1 MEQLMEQMETV
12 KSDVGMSWEM
22 VKIPEVLFFMEGPG
36 VRNTQ
41 FTTQGVKLLNVGN
54 INDGLLDLDATT
66 KFISEKE
73 AYGKYKHFLVEDGDL
88 LIASSGIVVDNFHN
102 KITWAKAEDLP
113 LCMNTS
119 TIRFKTLDSNI
130 LDIRFFSYFLK
141 TKLFTDQLRKL
152 ITGSA
157 QLNFGPSHLKQISLP
172 LPPLHIQKRI
182 AEILDAAD
190 ALKRKDQELLKKY
203 DELAQAIFIDM
214 FGDPV
219 KNEKGWEVKKLKE
232 ISIKIT
238 DGTHYSPPNQPSGI
252 PYITAKHLKQDLIDF
267 YCNPTYIS
275 QKDHEEIFS
284 RCTPVR
290 GDILYIKDGATTG
303 IAAVNEYDFEFS
315 MLSSLA
321 LIKPRKDSLNSYFLS
336 CYLNNENVKKELI
349 RSYMAGAAIK
359 RFTLDKINKFDIM
372 LPPIELQNS
381 FETRW
386 KKIRQSI
393 LAVKNSKSNNL
404 FQTLI
409 QKAFKGELV
418 K

>member
-1 MEQLMEQMETV
+1 MKQMEIV

-130 LDIRFFSYFLK
+130 LDIRFFSYFIK

-172 LPPLHIQKRI
+172 LPPLPIQKRI

-219 KNEKGWEVKKLKE
+219 KNEKGWETKKFQELGTLDRGVSKHRPRNAPELLGGKYPLIQTGDVANSGGIITKYRSTYSE
-232 ISIKIT
+232 I
-238 DGTHYSPPNQPSGI
+238 G
-252 PYITAKHLKQDLIDF
+252 LKQSKMWSKGTLCITIAA
-267 YCNPTYIS
+267 NIA
-275 QKDHEEIFS
+275 K
-284 RCTPVR
+284 
-290 GDILYIKDGATTG
+290 TG
-303 IAAVNEYDFEFS
+303 ILDFDACFPDS
-315 MLSSLA
+315 
-321 LIKPRKDSLNSYFLS
+321 IVGFKPNDKVSNSVFVQFWIGFLQKILEDNAPES
-336 CYLNNENVKKELI
+336 AQKNINLEIL
-349 RSYMAGAAIK
+349 RG
-359 RFTLDKINKFDIM
+359 LDVIC
-372 LPPIELQNS
+372 PPVELQNK
-381 FETRW
+381 FE
-386 KKIRQSI
+386 KIIEQ
-393 LAVKNSKSNNL
+393 LNLVKSSNSNFVADNL

-418 K
+418 AE

>member
-1 MEQLMEQMETV
+1 MKQMETV
-12 KSDVGMSWEM
+12 KNNVGMNWQM
-22 VKIPEVLFFMEGPG
+22 VKIPDVLFFMEGPG

-41 FTTQGVKLLNVGN
+41 FTTKGVKLLNVGN
-54 INDGLLDLDATT
+54 INDGLLDLNSTT
-66 KFISEKE
+66 KFISETE
-73 AYGKYKHFLVEDGDL
+73 AYGKYKHFLVEEGDL

-102 KITWAKAEDLP
+102 KITWAKSEDLP

-130 LDIRFFSYFLK
+130 LDIGFFSYFLK

-172 LPPLHIQKRI
+172 LPPLPIQKRI

-190 ALKRKDQELLKKY
+190 ALKRKDQALLKKY
-203 DELAQAIFIDM
+203 DELAQSIFIDM

-219 KNEKGWEVKKLKE
+219 KNEKGWEVKKLKD
-232 ISIKIT
+232 ICVKIT
-238 DGTHYSPPNQPSGI
+238 DGTHFSPPNQVSGV
-252 PYITAKHLKQDLIDF
+252 PYITAKHLKKDVVDF

-275 QKDHEEIFS
+275 QKDHEDIFA
-284 RCTPVR
+284 RCTPVK
-290 GDILYIKDGATTG
+290 GDVLYIKDGATTG
-303 IAAVNEYDFEFS
+303 ISAVNEYDFEFS

-321 LIKPRKDSLNSYFLS
+321 LIKPNTTLLNSYYLS
-336 CYLNNENVKKELI
+336 CFLNNDIVKKELI

-359 RFTLDKINKFDIM
+359 RFTLDKINKFDII
-372 LPPIELQNS
+372 LPPIELQNA
-381 FETRW
+381 FETKW
-386 KKIRQSI
+386 KKLRQII
-393 LAVKNSKSNNL
+393 LNVKDSRSNDL
-404 FQTLI
+404 FQNLI

-418 K
+418 N

>member
-1 MEQLMEQMETV
+1 M
-12 KSDVGMSWEM
+12 KNDVGMPIK
-22 VKIPEVLFFMEGPG
+22 KIKFGDLFEYENKSRIKAGDGLAEGEYPFYTSSSILSKYLDEYTFDKTSLIFG
-36 VRNTQ
+36 TGGNASIHYCESPFSVSTDCLVV
-41 FTTQGVKLLNVGN
+41 FAKDETICFPKFVFYYLFGN
-54 INDGLLDLDATT
+54 INLLEEGFKGAGLKHISKGFINDL
-66 KFISEKE
+66 
-73 AYGKYKHFLVEDGDL
+73 
-88 LIASSGIVVDNFHN
+88 
-102 KITWAKAEDLP
+102 
-113 LCMNTS
+113 
-119 TIRFKTLDSNI
+119 
-130 LDIRFFSYFLK
+130 
-141 TKLFTDQLRKL
+141 
-152 ITGSA
+152 
-157 QLNFGPSHLKQISLP
+157 QIP
-172 LPPLHIQKRI
+172 LPPLPIQKRI

-190 ALKRKDQELLKKY
+190 ALKRKDQALLKKY

-232 ISIKIT
+232 ICIKIT
-238 DGTHYSPPNQPSGI
+238 DGSHFSPPNQPSGI

-290 GDILYIKDGATTG
+290 GDVLYIKDGATTG

-315 MLSSLA
+315 MLSSLG

-381 FETRW
+381 FETKW

-393 LAVKNSKSNNL
+393 LAVKNSKSNSL
-404 FQTLI
+404 FQALI

>member
-1 MEQLMEQMETV
+1 
-12 KSDVGMSWEM
+12 MSWEM
-22 VKIPEVLFFMEGPG
+22 VKIPKVLFFMEGPG

-54 INDGLLDLDATT
+54 INDGLLDLDSTT

-102 KITWAKAEDLP
+102 KITWAKAKDLP

-172 LPPLHIQKRI
+172 LPPLPIQKRI

-190 ALKRKDQELLKKY
+190 ALKRKDQKLLKKY

-219 KNEKGWEVKKLKE
+219 KNEKGWEVKRLKE
-232 ISIKIT
+232 ISTKIHSGNT
-238 DGTHYSPPNQPSGI
+238 PKGGSNVYVKEGITFFRSQNVWKNNLVYDDIAFIDNKTHLSMMKSSLNHKDILMTKTGRINTENSSLGRAALFLGDDNTANVNGHVYLIRLQNTQIHEFVVHILTTKEYRGLIRDICVGGI
-252 PYITAKHLKQDLIDF
+252 DKRQL
-267 YCNPTYIS
+267 N
-275 QKDHEEIFS
+275 KDHIEDFPIIYPSLIIQQKFAELLLI
-284 RCTPVR
+284 
-290 GDILYIKDGATTG
+290 IKNQKQRSE
-303 IAAVNEYDFEFS
+303 VS
-315 MLSSLA
+315 
-321 LIKPRKDSLNSYFLS
+321 
-336 CYLNNENVKKELI
+336 VKKSE
-349 RSYMAGAAIK
+349 AI
-359 RFTLDKINKFDIM
+359 FN
-372 LPPIELQNS
+372 
-381 FETRW
+381 
-386 KKIRQSI
+386 
-393 LAVKNSKSNNL
+393 
-404 FQTLI
+404 TLI
-409 QKAFKGELV
+409 QKAFNGELV
-418 K
+418 AL